1 MGLPEISDLAEV
13 IENLNHEIGLPKNLG
28 EMGITEEMI
37 PELSQHSLVD
47 PCTYTNPKIPNLQ
60 QYEKLF
66 SEAIG

>member
-47 PCTYTNPKIPNLQ
+47 PCIYTTPKIPNLQ